1 MFTIGPGGPLG
12 PTTWK
17 NVRTK
22 KIVSQS
28 FAFASFKNDCLTC
41 FTTCLCV
48 CFCTWGHSSFTVNK
62 PQTPYDENSVD
73 ERLFFNK
80 HHLALTSNLAGFFH
94 LMCTWSKE
102 DLIGFIIHL
111 ECSFTPPP
119 SHCQKRYI
127 WSFGHISRRNC
138 YVKSE
143 EVFEFEI
150 M

>member
-22 KIVSQS
+22 KIVSQL

-119 SHCQKRYI
+119 PPIVRNVI
-127 WSFGHISRRNC
+127 FGHLVTYPGETVMLNQRKYLNS
-138 YVKSE
+138 K
-143 EVFEFEI
+143 
-150 M
+150 

>member
-119 SHCQKRYI
+119 PPIVRNVI
-127 WSFGHISRRNC
+127 FGHLVTYPGETVMLNQRKYLNS
-138 YVKSE
+138 K
-143 EVFEFEI
+143 
-150 M
+150 